1 MKTFSLC
8 VAVVAA
14 AVTLTSAAAAGP
26 EAAKQRVAIDMKICS
41 PGKSQ
46 GTFVLTPLQAGPLKR
61 DSGTIDSN
69 WLSIIGRDVM
79 RDGQKVTIYVGA
91 VTTLTGKRG
100 TLTIRDRN
108 EWVDLAHDGN
118 GDGENDGIAFSTW
131 KVVRGTGQYAGIVGK
146 GRGGHAGLGM
156 PVVRPL
162 RGRPDRELEAGS
174 RNDRPPVMSEFHH
187 GHEPRAEEI
196 ALHQKYLTLEGQID
210 AARLEGN
217 EAEIRRLTPLVK
229 RAKTRWI
236 RANRRVT
243 RGN

>member
-8 VAVVAA
+8 AAVVAA

-26 EAAKQRVAIDMKICS
+26 EAARQRVAIDMKICS

-79 RDGQKVTIYVGA
+79 RDGQNVTIYVGA
-91 VTTLTGKRG
+91 VTALTGKRG
-100 TLTIRDRN
+100 SLAIRDRD

-146 GRGGHAGLGM
+146 GRGGHAGLGCQWYARYEG
-156 PVVRPL
+156 V
-162 RGRPDRELEAGS
+162 
-174 RNDRPPVMSEFHH
+174 
-187 GHEPRAEEI
+187 
-196 ALHQKYLTLEGQID
+196 LT
-210 AARLEGN
+210 AS
-217 EAEIRRLTPLVK
+217 
-229 RAKTRWI
+229 
-236 RANRRVT
+236 
-243 RGN
+243 